1 MQAVGVGSTYQGVP
15 GGECPT
21 SLAPPTGCDYDSAS
35 SAWGIAM
42 KTADVR
48 RRFLSFFED
57 RGHRIVPSSS
67 VVPSNDPTLFF
78 VNAGMVPFKDVF
90 TGAESRDYDRAT
102 SVQKCMRVSGKHND
116 LENVGFTAR
125 HHTLFE
131 MLGNFSFGDYFKK
144 EAIAYAWEFLT
155 QEMGLPAERLL
166 VTVYE
171 HDDESERLW
180 LDQGVPKERIGRCGP
195 KDNFWSMGPTGPCGP
210 CSEIHWDLQDDFIA
224 DEEPDPWGF
233 GHDAGR
239 YMEIWNLVF
248 MQYERY
254 EQDGKIEQRDLPSP
268 SVDTGMG
275 LERLVAISS
284 GHKSNWEIDEF
295 QSLIGTAANIGGLT
309 YGEDLATDQ
318 ALRVLADHG
327 RAAAFLVCDGVM
339 PGNEGRGYV
348 LRRIMRRAIRYGVKL
363 GIKDPFMSRLAS
375 AVVDLMGPSYPDLVD
390 RRGFID
396 KVVGNEESTFRET
409 LDRGLQLLDTALS
422 GDGGNTLD
430 GQTAFILHDTFG
442 FPLDLTGDIAAERG
456 WDVDM
461 DAYKT
466 HMEQQR
472 ARSRAAWKGTGQLGL
487 DSTWLEMEFDTRF
500 VGFERTT
507 APSTIEDLVVDGQ
520 RVDAANEGQRVDLV
534 VRETPFYAESGGQ
547 TGDTGT
553 ITGPTGELRVQ
564 DCMRPTGGVVVHR
577 GVVTRGALKAGDEV
591 ELAVDGSRRAD
602 IMRNHTA
609 THLLHAALRDLLGDH
624 VQQKGSAVH
633 PDRLRF
639 DFSHFEAI
647 PTGLLEQVED
657 QVNAQVLANTRLRTD
672 LTTMDEA
679 TSRGAM
685 ALFGEKYGDEVRLV
699 EVPGFSIELCGGTH
713 VAATGA
719 IGLFKI
725 VHEGGIAA
733 GIRRIEAITGRAAF
747 DYLRGLEHNDAALG
761 QHLKVRGSEAVERV
775 AKLLEDGKSLRKE
788 IEVLKQKL
796 VAGGGVGGGPQ
807 SRDVAGVQVIT
818 AAVEG
823 ASGKELRGHADLLL
837 DRLGSGVVVLG
848 SSVDGKV
855 SLLVKVSKD
864 LTDRVRAGDL
874 VKELA
879 PIVGGRGG
887 GRPEMAQAG
896 GRDPER
902 LAEALERS
910 LALVEAAVS

>member
-1 MQAVGVGSTYQGVP
+1 
-15 GGECPT
+15 
-21 SLAPPTGCDYDSAS
+21 
-35 SAWGIAM
+35 M

-48 RRFLSFFED
+48 SRFLKFFED

-78 VNAGMVPFKDVF
+78 VNAGMVQFKDVF
-90 TGAESRDYDRAT
+90 TGAESRDYRRAV

-131 MLGNFSFGDYFKK
+131 MLGNFSFGDYFKRD
-144 EAIAYAWEFLT
+144 AIAFAWEFLT
-155 QEMGLPAERLL
+155 VDLGLPAERLL

-171 HDDESERLW
+171 EDDESEELW
-180 LDQGVPKERIGRCGP
+180 LRQGVPKERIGRCGA

-210 CSEIHWDLQDDFIA
+210 CSEIHWDLQDDFIP

-254 EQDGKIEQRDLPSP
+254 EDDGQILQRDLPSP

-275 LERLVAISS
+275 LERLVAITS
-284 GHKSNWEIDEF
+284 GLKSNWGIDEF
-295 QSLIGTAANIGGLT
+295 QSLIATAAGIAGVT
-309 YGEDLATDQ
+309 YGDDLATDQ

-363 GIKDPFMSRLAS
+363 GIDEPFMSRLAA
-375 AVVDLMGPSYPDLVD
+375 AVVELMEGPYPALRD
-390 RRGFID
+390 RRQFID
-396 KVVGNEESTFRET
+396 KVVSNEEATFRET
-409 LDRGLQLLDTALS
+409 LDRGLQLLDTALTS
-422 GDGGNTLD
+422 DGDRTLD
-430 GQTAFILHDTFG
+430 GETAFILHDTFG
-442 FPLDLTGDIAAERG
+442 FPPDLTGVIAAERG

-461 DAYKT
+461 DSYQT
-466 HMEQQR
+466 HMQQQR
-472 ARSRAAWKGTGQLGL
+472 ARSRAAWKGTGQVGL

-500 VGFERTT
+500 VGYG
-507 APSTIEDLVVDGQ
+507 STEGRAVIDTLVVDGEQ
-520 RVDAANEGQRVDLV
+520 VDRAEAGQRVDLV
-534 VRETPFYAESGGQ
+534 VGATPFYAEAGGQ
-547 TGDTGT
+547 TGDVGRV
-553 ITGPTGELRVQ
+553 TGPSGALTVD
-564 DCMRPTGGVVVHR
+564 DCLRPTGGVVVHR
-577 GVVTRGALKAGDEV
+577 GAVQEGELRVGDEV
-591 ELAVDGSRRAD
+591 LLTVDATRRGD

-609 THLLHAALRDLLGDH
+609 THLLHAALRELLGEH

-647 PTGLLEQVED
+647 PPELLERVED
-657 QVNAQVLANTRLRTD
+657 RVNAQILDNTAVVTE
-672 LTTMDEA
+672 LTSMDEA

-713 VAATGA
+713 VGATGA

-733 GIRRIEAITGRAAF
+733 GIRRIEAITGRAA
-747 DYLRGLEHNDAALG
+747 LTWVRTLERNDLALG
-761 QHLKVRGSEAVERV
+761 RHLKVRGAEAVGRV
-775 AKLLEDGKSLRKE
+775 AKLLDDGRALRKE
-788 IEVLKQKL
+788 IEALKQKL
-796 VAGGGVGGGPQ
+796 VAGGGGGAGGPQ
-807 SRDVAGVQVIT
+807 TTEVAGVRVMT

-848 SSVDGKV
+848 SCEGEKV
-855 SLLVKVSKD
+855 SLLVKVSRD
-864 LTDRVRAGDL
+864 LTDRIRAGDL

-879 PIVGGRGG
+879 PLVGGRGG

-896 GRDPER
+896 GRDPEGLTR
-902 LAEALERS
+902 ALEHS

>member
-1 MQAVGVGSTYQGVP
+1 
-15 GGECPT
+15 
-21 SLAPPTGCDYDSAS
+21 
-35 SAWGIAM
+35 M

-48 RRFLSFFED
+48 RRFLKFFED
-57 RGHRIVPSSS
+57 RGHRTVPSSS

-90 TGAESRDYDRAT
+90 TGAEPRDYQRAT

-144 EAIAYAWEFLT
+144 EAIAFAWEFLT
-155 QEMGLPAERLL
+155 EAMGLPEERLL

-171 HDDESERLW
+171 HDEQSERLW
-180 LDQGVPKERIGRCGP
+180 LEQGVPAGRIGRCGT
-195 KDNFWSMGPTGPCGP
+195 KDNFWSMGSTGPCGP
-210 CSEIHWDLQDDFIA
+210 CSEIHWDLQDDFIP
-224 DEEPDPWGF
+224 DDEPDPWGF

-254 EQDGKIEQRDLPSP
+254 QDDGEIKQRDLPSP

-284 GHKSNWEIDEF
+284 GLKSNWEIDEF
-295 QSLIGTAANIGGLT
+295 QSLIGTAAAIAGVT
-309 YGEDLATDQ
+309 YGEDLAVDR

-339 PGNEGRGYV
+339 PANEGRGYV

-363 GIKDPFMSRLAS
+363 GINDPFLARLAG
-375 AVVDLMGPSYPDLVD
+375 AVVDLMGESYPDLVD

-422 GDGGNTLD
+422 TDGDRSLD
-430 GQTAFILHDTFG
+430 GETAFILHDTFG
-442 FPLDLTGDIAAERG
+442 FPPDLTGQIAAERG

-461 DAYKT
+461 ESYKD

-472 ARSRAAWKGTGQLGL
+472 ARSRAAWKGTGQVGL
-487 DSTWLEMEFDTRF
+487 DATWLEMEFDTRF
-500 VGFERTT
+500 VGYDCTVGSSVVDT
-507 APSTIEDLVVDGQ
+507 LVVDGQ
-520 RVDAANEGQRVDLV
+520 QTDSATEGQQVNVV
-534 VRETPFYAESGGQ
+534 VRVTPFYAESGGQ
-547 TGDTGT
+547 VGDTGT
-553 ITGPTGELRVQ
+553 ISGPGGEVRVDDTTQ
-564 DCMRPTGGVVVHR
+564 PTGGVVVHQ
-577 GVVTRGALKAGDEV
+577 GVVVRGALRVGEDV
-591 ELAVDGSRRAD
+591 ELTVDPERRAS
-602 IMRNHTA
+602 IQRNHTA
-609 THLLHAALRDLLGDH
+609 THMLHSALRELLGDH

-633 PDRLRF
+633 ADRLRF

-647 PTGLLEQVED
+647 PTVELEQVED
-657 QVNAQVLANTRLRTD
+657 RINEQILRNTSLRTEV
-672 LTTMDEA
+672 TSMDDA
-679 TSRGAM
+679 TARGAM

-699 EVPGFSIELCGGTH
+699 EVPGFSAELCGGTH

-733 GIRRIEAITGRAAF
+733 GVRRIEAVTGRAAF
-747 DYLRGLEHNDAALG
+747 GVLRELERNDVALG
-761 QHLKVRGSEAVERV
+761 QHLKVRGSDAVERV
-775 AKLLEDGKSLRKE
+775 ARLLDDGKALRRE
-788 IEVLKQKL
+788 IEALKQKL

-807 SRDVAGVQVIT
+807 TREIAGVRVLT
-818 AAVEG
+818 AAVDG
-823 ASGKELRGHADLLL
+823 ATGKELRGHADLLL

-848 SSVDGKV
+848 STVQDKV
-855 SLLVKVSKD
+855 SLLVKVSDD
-864 LTDRVRAGDL
+864 LTGRIRAGDL
-874 VKELA
+874 VRELA
-879 PIVGGRGG
+879 PMIGGRGG

-896 GRDPER
+896 GRDPEG
-902 LAEALERS
+902 LTGALERS
-910 LALVEAAVS
+910 HALVEAAMS

>member
-1 MQAVGVGSTYQGVP
+1 
-15 GGECPT
+15 
-21 SLAPPTGCDYDSAS
+21 
-35 SAWGIAM
+35 M
-42 KTADVR
+42 KTNHVR
-48 RRFLSFFED
+48 RRFLKFFED
-57 RGHRIVPSSS
+57 RGHRVVPSSS

-90 TGAESRDYDRAT
+90 TGADPRDYTRAT

-155 QEMGLPAERLL
+155 GEMGLPAERLL
-166 VTVYE
+166 VTVFE
-171 HDDESERLW
+171 EDDQSERLW
-180 LDQGVPKERIGRCGP
+180 LDQGVPAERIGRCGP

-210 CSEIHWDLQDDFIA
+210 CSEIFWDLQDDFVP

-248 MQYERY
+248 MQHERY
-254 EQDGKIEQRDLPSP
+254 DDGEIKQRDLPSP

-275 LERLVAISS
+275 LERLVAISQ
-284 GHKSNWEIDEF
+284 GHTSNWQIDEF
-295 QSLIGTAANIGGLT
+295 QSLIGVAATIADVP
-309 YGEDLATDQ
+309 YGEDLAIDQ

-363 GIKDPFMSRLAS
+363 GIEHPFLGEIA
-375 AVVDLMGPSYPDLVD
+375 AATIDLMGDSYPDLVD

-396 KVVGNEESTFRET
+396 KVVGNEEATFRET
-409 LDRGLQLLDTALS
+409 LDRGLQLLDTALT
-422 GDGGNTLD
+422 GDGDSTLA
-430 GQTAFILHDTFG
+430 GETAFVLHDTYG
-442 FPLDLTGDIAAERG
+442 FPPDLTAVIAAERG
-456 WDVDM
+456 WGVDM
-461 DAYKT
+461 DSYRT
-466 HMEQQR
+466 HMEEQR

-500 VGFERTT
+500 VGYDSTT
-507 APSTIEDLVVDGQ
+507 ASGVVDMLVVDGQ
-520 RVDAANEGQRVDLV
+520 QVEAAQEGERVDLV
-534 VRETPFYAESGGQ
+534 VGATPFYAESGGQ
-547 TGDTGT
+547 AGDTGA
-553 ITGPTGELRVQ
+553 ITSPTGALRVD
-564 DCMRPTGGVVVHR
+564 DCTQPTGGVIVHR
-577 GVVTRGALKAGDEV
+577 GALVRGTIRVGDEV
-591 ELAVDGSRRAD
+591 ELAVDPIRRAD

-609 THLLHAALRDLLGDH
+609 THLLHAALRQLLGDH
-624 VQQKGSAVH
+624 VQQKGSAVYS
-633 PDRLRF
+633 DRLRF

-647 PTGLLEQVED
+647 PAELLERVED
-657 QVNAQVLANTRLRTD
+657 VLNAQILANTTVRTD
-672 LTTMDEA
+672 LTTMDDA

-699 EVPGFSIELCGGTH
+699 EVPGFSAELCGGTH

-747 DYLRGLEHNDAALG
+747 DYLRTLERNDAALG
-761 QHLKVRGSEAVERV
+761 QQLKVRGQEAVDRV
-775 AKLLEDGKSLRKE
+775 AKLLDDGKALRKE
-788 IEVLKQKL
+788 IEALKQQL
-796 VAGGGVGGGPQ
+796 VVGGGASGGPQ
-807 SRDVAGVQVIT
+807 SRLVAGVQVLT

-848 SSVDGKV
+848 SAADGKV
-855 SLLVKVSKD
+855 SLLVKVSGD
-864 LTDRVRAGDL
+864 LTDRIRAGDL
-874 VKELA
+874 VEELA
-879 PIVGGRGG
+879 PMIGGRGG

-896 GRDPER
+896 GRDPDR

-910 LALVEAAVS
+910 LALVEAAVTQPEC